1 MSFLFGGDKSTSQT
15 TIPAWVQKP
24 AQQNLANA
32 SAVAGLGYTPY
43 YGPDVAAFTPMQN
56 AAFEGTNQMA
66 SAFGMPTAQGNGMPA
81 PQTFAGGVQGYSSAP
96 MYEEAIAALK
106 AKNPTQYAALMQIL
120 QKFTQQ
126 SQPAPVAAPTR
137 ATSSLMRGSSSDL
150 SAAERAAR
158 SVTGGSSYSSLNT
171 PLSYAPGGVN
181 TRNPGSLLNTTAAN
195 LTSRTQSA
203 PTSASRPM
211 ARP

>member
-1 MSFLFGGDKSTSQT
+1 MSFLFGGDKTESKT

-32 SAVAGLGYTPY
+32 SAVAGVGYVPY

-56 AAFEGTNQMA
+56 AAFEGTNQA
-66 SAFGMPTAQGNGMPA
+66 AAAFGMPTAQGNGMPA

-106 AKNPTQYAALMQIL
+106 AKNPAQYAALMQIL
-120 QKFTQQ
+120 QNFTKQ
-126 SQPAPVAAPTR
+126 SQPAAAPAYQRRTPTF
-137 ATSSLMRGSSSDL
+137 AGGGSG
-150 SAAERAAR
+150 
-158 SVTGGSSYSSLNT
+158 GGSSDRMGSPYTSMNT

-181 TRNPGSLLNTTAAN
+181 TRNPGSLLNTVAAK
-195 LTSRTQSA
+195 LTTSTQKA
-203 PTSASRPM
+203 PTSSSRPA
-211 ARP
+211 ARPK